1 MNGFSNYQ
9 RQFRSNQLRHILR
22 LDIDLSVKH
31 HRKLE
36 IPISNKFDNLNTL
49 SNWRQGILV
58 YI

>member
-22 LDIDLSVKH
+22 FDIYLSVKH

-36 IPISNKFDNLNTL
+36 MPISNKFDNLNTL
-49 SNWRQGILV
+49 SNWLQEIFV